1 MHPKQTFRS
10 IARRRAMR
18 CVLAALAGGALAVAC
33 GSPSSEEAV
42 RTVHVPTPPPASVL
56 TDTLRPGQTL
66 GHVFGTFGFD
76 NWEIARL
83 VELVREH
90 ENPRRLRPGTV
101 YHLAMRPAEPP
112 TRVSVRLDPDRT
124 LHLFAGPDQDAWSA
138 RLDSVPVYTDT
149 VVVGGVV
156 ESNLYNAR
164 LVGDTDRLSATDT
177 HDLVYR
183 LSQVFGWQVDFYRD
197 IRSGDA
203 YRVALERQVRP
214 DGTVRSVK
222 MLAAEYVN
230 AGRKLSAIRFQETE
244 DDQPEF
250 FAVDGQALRSQ
261 FLRAPL
267 DLVRITS
274 GFNMRR
280 YHPILKRRRPHLG
293 TDYGARA
300 GTPVRATGAGVV
312 TRAGWWGGY
321 GRVVEIRHANNLRTR
336 YAHLRGIARGVRS
349 GTRVQQGQTIGY
361 VGATGLAT
369 APHLHY
375 EFLRHGRHV
384 NPARL
389 NLPRAE
395 PVGAEYRER
404 FEAERDAALIVLHRV
419 ELPGLPAL
427 QLARGPEA
435 DDDDPGRIGD

>member
-1 MHPKQTFRS
+1 MHPLQIDRPT
-10 IARRRAMR
+10 ARRSAATCILSALVSGTLAM
-18 CVLAALAGGALAVAC
+18 AC
-33 GSPSSEEAV
+33 GSSSAEEPV
-42 RTVHVPTPPPASVL
+42 RTVHVPTLPPPSVL
-56 TDTLRPGQTL
+56 TDSLRPGQTL

-76 NWEIARL
+76 NREIARL

-101 YHLAMRPAEPP
+101 FHLAMRPAEPP
-112 TRVSVRLDPDRT
+112 SRMSLRLDADRT
-124 LHLFAGPDQDAWSA
+124 LHLFAGRDRDAWSA
-138 RLDSVPVYTDT
+138 RLDSVPVHTDT

-156 ESNLYNAR
+156 ESNLYNAH
-164 LVGDTDRLSATDT
+164 LVGDADRMSRADT

-183 LSQVFGWQVDFYRD
+183 LSQIFGWQVDFYRD

-214 DGTVRSVK
+214 DGSVRSVK
-222 MLAAEYVN
+222 MMAAEYVN
-230 AGRKLSAIRFQETE
+230 AGRTMSAIRFQETE

-250 FAVDGQALRSQ
+250 FDVDGEALRSQ

-300 GTPVRATGAGVV
+300 GTPVRATGSGVV

-336 YAHLRGIARGVRS
+336 YAHLSGIARGVRAGS
-349 GTRVQQGQTIGY
+349 RVQQGQTIGY

-395 PVGAEYRER
+395 PVGAEHRER
-404 FEAERDAALIVLHRV
+404 FEAARDAVLTVLHRV
-419 ELPGLPAL
+419 ELPGLAAV

-435 DDDDPGRIGD
+435 DEEDPGRIGD